1 MYDKSRANSCFQGVP
16 RLCCLHCIHIE
27 CEQRGGG
34 CLVLSRVAPCLV
46 SWKCWMTTTADGGNP
61 QTHRRVIVGR
71 RLVSFVL
78 LASNARQGLHPSTS
92 S

>member
-1 MYDKSRANSCFQGVP
+1 MTKVALIVVSKAFRVYAVSIAFISSVNR
-16 RLCCLHCIHIE
+16 E
-27 CEQRGGG
+27 GGG